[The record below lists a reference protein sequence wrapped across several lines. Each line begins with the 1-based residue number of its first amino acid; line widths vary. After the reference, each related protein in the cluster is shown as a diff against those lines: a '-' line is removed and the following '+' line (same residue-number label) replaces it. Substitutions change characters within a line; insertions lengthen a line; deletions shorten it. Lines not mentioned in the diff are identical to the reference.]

1 MIVKYKEDMVGGA
14 NHRQVAT
21 GSSLRFLTRADG
33 VGFTLTDTSN
43 NAGTEPTLHYK
54 NHIEAN
60 YVLEGEGELEDLA
73 TGKIYPIRAGMM
85 YTLDKHDRH
94 RLKAKTALRIICV
107 FTPALVGTEIH
118 DKDGSYPILT

>member
-33 VGFTLTDTSN
+33 VGFTLTDTN
-43 NAGTEPTLHYK
+43 LNAGSEAVLHYK

-60 YVLEGEGELEDLA
+60 YVLEGEGELEDMA
-73 TGKIYPIRAGMM
+73 TGKIYPVRAGMM

-107 FTPALVGTEIH
+107 FTPALVGSEIH
-118 DKDGSYPILT
+118 DKDGSYPIIK